1 MFYPKSKSN
10 LDNIYVESIHI
21 DNYPSLIN
29 SKQNYYNKI
38 NHEQSEYEYEINDN
52 LYNKLNSFHYSQ
64 KKYNLCRNRNNYPL
78 KLIKNSSYNDN
89 HYTNPNL
96 KSIKSYSFW
105 ENNLSNLSLNK
116 YKRMREKSNYKTI
129 PNDMGTYKNKYV
141 VENNNSTNNSIYKK
155 NIVKRINDYHANK
168 NEENIDYND
177 INNNKAK
184 KNKNIKNR
192 IKLNKEIANFNILE
206 KKINKEIEKNN
217 KNKTLK
223 THQKNY
229 DTHNIINYNN
239 HEFKDKKNN
248 LINEFLL
255 NSIKISNINSNK
267 KIKRKKE
274 NEDDDINSQKKLMK
288 RNITFSYNDNEK
300 TENINYNFIKY
311 LKNDNQKLNH
321 INIIYRQL
329 IDTFF
334 YFINQLSKK
343 YSFNG
348 NIKDI
353 SYYLSNPNYLSIIL
367 IDLEQHLN
375 KIIKSYEIN
384 QKNYDKIYK
393 SKIIEKNKE
402 SDNDEELLAKS
413 KFITIDIEKE
423 KKDKTIE
430 KSLNSIYLYNSKELS
445 QKNKSAMVAK
455 KFVNKTLNN
464 NSLNY
469 LNSISEKNSIKNNKI
484 INKIIKVRKKNGK
497 LMNKLNLGALSPTKL
512 ILNNKNNIRKNKI
525 NNNEFKI
532 LNLKYSQK
540 NDLKSIINPKF
551 NKEENYK

>member
-1 MFYPKSKSN
+1 MLYPKSKSN
-10 LDNIYVESIHI
+10 LDNFYVESMHI
-21 DNYPSLIN
+21 DNYPSIIN

-38 NHEQSEYEYEINDN
+38 NHEQSEYEYEINDK

-129 PNDMGTYKNKYV
+129 LNDMGTYKNKYV

-192 IKLNKEIANFNILE
+192 IKLNKEISNFNILE

-311 LKNDNQKLNH
+311 LKKDNQKLNH

>member
-229 DTHNIINYNN
+229 DTHNIINYNK

-288 RNITFSYNDNEK
+288 RNITFNYNDKVKN
-300 TENINYNFIKY
+300 ENINYNFIKY
-311 LKNDNQKLNH
+311 LKKDNQKLNH
-321 INIIYRQL
+321 INTIYKQL

-343 YSFNG
+343 YSFKG

-353 SYYLSNPNYLSIIL
+353 NYYLSNANDLSNIL
-367 IDLEQHLN
+367 IDLEQHLD
-375 KIIKSYEIN
+375 KLIKSYELN
-384 QKNYDKIYK
+384 QDDMEPKIKNIV
-393 SKIIEKNKE
+393 KNKE
-402 SDNDEELLAKS
+402 SDDEMELITKS
-413 KFITIDIEKE
+413 KFISMNVGD
-423 KKDKTIE
+423 KDKKKE
-430 KSLNSIYLYNSKELS
+430 KSLNTRNLYNNTSKEILT
-445 QKNKSAMVAK
+445 QNNKSAILSK
-455 KFVNKTLNN
+455 KFVNKTMEN

-469 LNSISEKNSIKNNKI
+469 LTNINERSDNTNNKMMK
-484 INKIIKVRKKNGK
+484 KIIKIRSKNGK
-497 LMNKLNLGALSPTKL
+497 LMNMMNKLNIGVFSPKQK
-512 ILNNKNNIRKNKI
+512 ILNNNNNIRKNKTNKKESLNPNI
-525 NNNEFKI
+525 FK
-532 LNLKYSQK
+532 K
-540 NDLKSIINPKF
+540 
-551 NKEENYK
+551 